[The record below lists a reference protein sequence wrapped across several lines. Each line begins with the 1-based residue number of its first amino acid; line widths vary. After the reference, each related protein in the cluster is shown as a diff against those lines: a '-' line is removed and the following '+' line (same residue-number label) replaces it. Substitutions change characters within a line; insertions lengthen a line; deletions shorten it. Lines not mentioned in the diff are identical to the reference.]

1 MSFSKLDE
9 RIPTFPRPE
18 WGWWDTVRT
27 SSTGCAPRGGWALA
41 YYPKRGRYPYSA
53 AGGRSLEVRQ
63 HVPSICSR
71 LFLRESCPYGRSS
84 QVSLGGETLARRSPA
99 AQPRALRIL
108 LIEDDPVDAAWLTE
122 LINEKCP
129 TSEVV
134 HGASLPDALSA
145 LAQRSIDT
153 VFVAVH
159 PDGEGGSIEGTREI
173 VRRADV
179 DRSWPSSTPTRCR
192 TLPRFGRLA

>member
-1 MSFSKLDE
+1 VAMQSQ
-9 RIPTFPRPE
+9 
-18 WGWWDTVRT
+18 
-27 SSTGCAPRGGWALA
+27 
-41 YYPKRGRYPYSA
+41 A
-53 AGGRSLEVRQ
+53 AD
-63 HVPSICSR
+63 
-71 LFLRESCPYGRSS
+71 
-84 QVSLGGETLARRSPA
+84 ARV
-99 AQPRALRIL
+99 LRIL

-122 LINEKCP
+122 MINEKCP

-173 VRRADV
+173 VRRAGRRSV
-179 DRSWPSSTPTRCR
+179 VALVNAAEMAHAAEIRASGVKFVYRKHPIMRTAQIRKQELREKWEARVADR
-192 TLPRFGRLA
+192 A